1 MKNFVKAH
9 DREGHAFAYSRNRF
23 PRLSENKET
32 QRILIGPLIRKAMH
46 DPDSCRTSSF
56 EAERNTFNLVCTN
69 LVAEI

>member
-23 PRLSENKET
+23 PRLSENKAT
-32 QRILIGPLIRKAMH
+32 QRILFGLLIRKAMH
-46 DPDSCRTSSF
+46 DPESRRTLSF
-56 EAERNTFNLVCTN
+56 EAERNTFNSVCTK